1 MNALDIVI
9 LAVIALCAIVGYR
22 KGLIRTIYRLVAI
35 FVAIF
40 VARQLYPYVAR
51 ALRQTMLLP
60 QIRDAIANILNLESL
75 FSNHASARGA
85 EVIDALPIP
94 AFLQYMLHTNNTPS
108 MFEVL
113 QVATVEEYISGFFAN
128 IVINGISILL
138 VFALTMIA
146 LAVIG
151 YILDIVSKLPVIRTL
166 NNFGGLVFGVIISG
180 VIIWL
185 GLVIAAVLFATGANP
200 TVFALLEGSWI
211 AQRLFEATLPQLA
224 SVA

>member
-60 QIRDAIANILNLESL
+60 QIQDAIANILNLESL